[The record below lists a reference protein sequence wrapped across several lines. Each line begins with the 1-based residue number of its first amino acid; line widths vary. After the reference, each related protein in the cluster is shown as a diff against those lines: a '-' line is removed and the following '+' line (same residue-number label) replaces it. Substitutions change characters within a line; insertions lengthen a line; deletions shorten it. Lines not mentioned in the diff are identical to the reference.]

1 MKQTLYLLRGLP
13 GAGKTTLAENL
24 LESEL
29 VQHICEA
36 DNYFVGE
43 DGVYRFDGAFL
54 GKAHDLCYNL
64 AERAILSGESV
75 AVSNTFTTERE
86 MEKYV
91 TLRKS
96 EASSWCRWWWRI
108 DTEIGLCT
116 MYQKQVCVGCVSGL
130 TLNCEITK

>member
-1 MKQTLYLLRGLP
+1 MKQTLYLIRGLP
-13 GAGKTTLAENL
+13 GAGKTTTAETLLAAN
-24 LESEL
+24 L

-36 DNYFVGE
+36 DNYFLDE

-64 AERAILSGESV
+64 VERAILSGESV

-91 TLRKS
+91 DLAKERGIK
-96 EASSWCRWWWRI
+96 
-108 DTEIGLCT
+108 L
-116 MYQKQVCVGCVSGL
+116 VSLVVENRHGKRSVHDVPETAMRRMRERFNFQL
-130 TLNCEITK
+130 

>member
-13 GAGKTTLAENL
+13 GAGKTTLAETL
-24 LESEL
+24 LAANL

-54 GKAHDLCYNL
+54 GKAHDLCFDL

-91 TLRKS
+91 DLAKERGIK
-96 EASSWCRWWWRI
+96 
-108 DTEIGLCT
+108 L
-116 MYQKQVCVGCVSGL
+116 VSLVVENRHGKRSVHDVPETAMRRMRERFNFQL
-130 TLNCEITK
+130 

>member
-13 GAGKTTLAENL
+13 GAGKTTLAESL
-24 LESEL
+24 LESRL

-64 AERAILSGESV
+64 VERAILSGESV

-91 TLRKS
+91 DLAK
-96 EASSWCRWWWRI
+96 ECGI
-108 DTEIGLCT
+108 
-116 MYQKQVCVGCVSGL
+116 KFVSLVVENRHGNRSVHDVPETAMRRMRDRFSFQL
-130 TLNCEITK
+130 